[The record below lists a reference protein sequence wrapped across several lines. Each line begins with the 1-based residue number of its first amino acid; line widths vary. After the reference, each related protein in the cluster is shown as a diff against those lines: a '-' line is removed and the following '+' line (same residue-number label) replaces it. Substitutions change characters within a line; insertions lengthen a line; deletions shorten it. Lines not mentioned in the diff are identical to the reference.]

1 MAEIKKYLDL
11 EGLKK
16 VFGIVDEKISGA
28 TATLNTEIAKKANS
42 SDVYSKGE
50 VDEKI
55 AETIAGSVDLTPYL
69 KSADA
74 EETYAKKSEIPTDF
88 YSKEEVDEAIS
99 DAKEAILGEDLKDAL
114 DTLETVKSWK
124 EEHGTE
130 YTNLLA
136 EVNKKADAE
145 TVASTYATK
154 EELEGYQTKGDYAL
168 KSELP
173 SVEGLASESYVNGK
187 IAEVEGKIPTDYLTD
202 EDIEDL
208 ASEEYVDDA
217 IEEAL
222 APYAK
227 TADLPS
233 FVAFSDAEIEAA
245 SKGE

>member
-28 TATLNTEIAKKANS
+28 TSTINAEVAKKANA
-42 SDVYSKGE
+42 DEVYKKGE
-50 VDEKI
+50 VDAKI
-55 AETIAGSVDLTPYL
+55 AETIAGTVDLTPYL

-88 YSKEEVDEAIS
+88 YSKEEVDNAIE
-99 DAKEAILGEDLKDAL
+99 DAKEAIVGEDLKDAL
-114 DTLETVKSWK
+114 DTLETIKGWK

-154 EELEGYQTKGDYAL
+154 
-168 KSELP
+168 
-173 SVEGLASESYVNGK
+173 
-187 IAEVEGKIPTDYLTD
+187 AEVSAVEAKIPTDYLTE
-202 EDIEDL
+202 EDIEDF
-208 ASEEYVDDA
+208 ATEEYVDEAVKDF
-217 IEEAL
+217 ITEEAL

-233 FVAFSDAEIEAA
+233 FVPFTPEEIAGASSAE
-245 SKGE
+245 